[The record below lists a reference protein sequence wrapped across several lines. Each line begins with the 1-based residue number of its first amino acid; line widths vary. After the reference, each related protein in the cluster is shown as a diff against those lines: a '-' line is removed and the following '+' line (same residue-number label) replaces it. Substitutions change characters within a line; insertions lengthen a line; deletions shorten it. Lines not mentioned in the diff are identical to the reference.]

1 MRSNK
6 NAFSQTGRR
15 SAVQIGKEI
24 NMFKAKTNTNR
35 NNIAGQKM
43 RQLRLGKGISQRVV
57 ADGLNELGLHIDK
70 NAVQRM
76 EAGQRFITD
85 IELNYIAK
93 YFGITISELLGLD

>member
-1 MRSNK
+1 M
-6 NAFSQTGRR
+6 
-15 SAVQIGKEI
+15 QIGKETS
-24 NMFKAKTNTNR
+24 MFKAKTNNNR

-43 RQLRLGKGISQRVV
+43 RQLRLGKGVSQRVV
-57 ADGLNELGLHIDK
+57 SDGLNELGLHIDK

-93 YFGITISELLGLD
+93 YFGITIAELLGLD